1 MWHKNVST
9 PMEVNLG
16 TPRRPRKIRHIC
28 ICNIGKAFSGSMPFV
43 VLNGISEFTSGGK
56 SMHVVTSTSL
66 CSMQPLSSSEFYY
79 PLSMR
84 NNIMIQKKEKK
95 TERRRGHTN
104 ELQTVHHDYIN
115 FKHKSNIKCW
125 IINYTQSR

>member
-9 PMEVNLG
+9 LMEVNLG

-95 TERRRGHTN
+95 NREMERTYQRTPNCTSR
-104 ELQTVHHDYIN
+104 L
-115 FKHKSNIKCW
+115 HKFQAQIK
-125 IINYTQSR
+125 Y